1 MVVTRLFT
9 MKEAKKLP
17 LLARI
22 PQKRNIISECKVIGP
37 RWGGYREDQS
47 NSLISSMRK
56 VRNNDDCWDTR
67 GWVQWDGTDYAYPV
81 QEGSYEMKVVASVLR
96 NDDLVR
102 LIGGF
107 YKEA

>member
-1 MVVTRLFT
+1 MVVIRLTR
-9 MKEAKKLP
+9 KEAEKLP
-17 LLARI
+17 LSARI

-37 RWGGYREDQS
+37 RWGGYIEEQS

-56 VRNNDDCWDTR
+56 VRNDENWDSR
-67 GWVQWDGTDYAYPV
+67 GWVPWDGTDYAYPV